1 MLIRVLSVTL
11 WCFQITNSTG
21 ALHVP
26 RADCYDKMQSLL
38 AGTVLEAV
46 KLCNSLTTGY
56 NCPTTWLDSAVYSQL
71 YVAHQGVSQVA
82 SRYFSCVYLPLQ
94 FGLGPEQVGLA
105 FLSGP
110 LAYMLLSLVAGQLA
124 DKFVSL
130 HIIKYIQFLLPHGK
144 LLIFSLRVQDGL

>member
-1 MLIRVLSVTL
+1 
-11 WCFQITNSTG
+11 
-21 ALHVP
+21 
-26 RADCYDKMQSLL
+26 
-38 AGTVLEAV
+38 
-46 KLCNSLTTGY
+46 
-56 NCPTTWLDSAVYSQL
+56 
-71 YVAHQGVSQVA
+71 
-82 SRYFSCVYLPLQ
+82 VYLPLQ

-144 LLIFSLRVQDGL
+144 LLIFSLRAQDGL